1 MKALVFGGTG
11 PTGPYVIDGL
21 LKRGYQVTIFHR
33 GTHEID
39 LPQEV
44 EHIHGDPH
52 FVETLEEALGGG
64 TYDLTVAMYGR
75 LRFTAQVMQKRTPRF
90 IAVGGVGVYRG
101 WINLATDEPCLIPIP
116 EDAPMQDQPEV
127 DKFSYRMVE
136 AEWAVMEAHN
146 AGHYNATHFRYPMI
160 YGPRQ
165 LAPREWSI
173 VRRILDGRQRLILAD
188 GGLTIES
195 RGYAENMAHALMLA
209 VDKPEA
215 CAGQIYNVRDD
226 GLLTTKDWVNVIANM
241 MGHRFEFVEMPYA
254 LARPARIYTG
264 RSQHRVLDISKVKA
278 ELGYQDV
285 VPIEKAVEL
294 SARFYLEN
302 RPAPGGETEQQLR
315 DPFDYDAEDRI
326 IDKYFELAQQVR
338 EVAPAA
344 LGFRHPYSHPKK
356 PGEQPTAAPG
366 T

>member
-33 GTHEID
+33 GTHEIN

-52 FVETLEEALGGG
+52 FVETLEEALGAY
-64 TYDLTVAMYGR
+64 TCDLTVAMYGR
-75 LRFTAQVMQKRTPRF
+75 LRFTAQVMRKRTPRF
-90 IAVGGVGVYRG
+90 ISVGGVGVYRG
-101 WINLATDEPCLIPIP
+101 WINLAMDEPCRIPIP
-116 EDAPMQDQPEV
+116 EDAPLQVHPEV

-136 AEWAVMEAHN
+136 AEWAVMEGHSL
-146 AGHYNATHFRYPMI
+146 GHYNATHFRYPMI

-173 VRRILDGRQRLILAD
+173 VRRILDGRGRLILAD

-195 RGYAENMAHALMLA
+195 RGYAENMAYALMLA
-209 VDKPEA
+209 VDKPDA

-226 GLLTTKDWVNVIANM
+226 GLLTTRDWVNVIANM

-278 ELGYQDV
+278 ELGYQDL
-285 VPIEKAVEL
+285 VPIEKAVET

-302 RPAPGGETEQQLR
+302 RPVLGGETEQQLR
-315 DPFDYDAEDRI
+315 DPFDYDAEDRL
-326 IDKYFELAQQVR
+326 IDQYYELANKVR
-338 EVAPAA
+338 EVAPPA

-356 PGEQPTAAPG
+356 PGEQPTATPG